1 MKTYAI
7 IPSGGVGKRLESS
20 LPKQYVKINGKEL
33 IAYTLETFQ
42 KCELVDEIII
52 AAQSDFFSLI
62 ENIKSTYKISKLSK
76 IIEGGKERQDSV
88 FNALKEID
96 ANDNDIIAV
105 HDAARPLLPIDIL
118 ETALLT
124 AKNFDNVIVA
134 LKATD
139 TLVSGGKFVNSY
151 LDRSSTFHVQTPQV
165 SKFNILFNAMKSAYD
180 NNFIGTDES
189 ILLHKASN
197 KIKIV
202 EGSSLNFKVTT
213 KSDLDLFKIISD
225 IQIAGFNNY

>member
-33 IAYTLETFQ
+33 IAYTLEIFQ
-42 KCELVDEIII
+42 KCELIDEIII
-52 AAQSDFFSLI
+52 AAQPEFFSLI
-62 ENIKSTYKISKLSK
+62 EEIKSTYNISKLSK

-88 FNALKEID
+88 FNALKAID
-96 ANDNDIIAV
+96 ANDEDIIAV
-105 HDAARPLLPIDIL
+105 HDAARPLLPFKIL
-118 ETALLT
+118 NTALLT

-134 LKATD
+134 TKATD
-139 TLVSGGKFVNSY
+139 TLVSGEKFVNGY
-151 LDRSSTFHVQTPQV
+151 LDRNSTFHVQTPQI
-165 SKFNILFNAMKSAYD
+165 SRFKILFDAMESAY
-180 NNFIGTDES
+180 NENFMGTDES
-189 ILLHKASN
+189 ILLYKTSN

-213 KSDLDLFKIISD
+213 QSDLDLFKIISD
-225 IQIAGFNNY
+225 IETV